1 MAASDRTQT
10 RWIAAIVFAALA
22 LGTAGAFAVAQ
33 RLKGEPLIL
42 DKVVFK
48 PAIFTPNADC
58 RRDRGRVRFRLT
70 RSDRARIEIV
80 DLEDRP
86 VRRIE
91 EVLEVVDQN
100 RRRVRPVSGRRPLAS
115 YRFFVLRW
123 DGRTD
128 RGFLAPPGPYKLRVT
143 LLGQDRELI
152 PPGRFR
158 LHEAPRRPR
167 RGCARSDRAA
177 AG

>member
-1 MAASDRTQT
+1 VAASARSQT
-10 RWIAAIVFAALA
+10 RWIAAILFVALA
-22 LGTAGAFAVAQ
+22 AGTVAAFVVAQ

-42 DKVVFK
+42 DKVVFR
-48 PAIFTPNADC
+48 PAVLTPNADC
-58 RRDRGRVRFRLT
+58 RRDRARARFRLT
-70 RSDRARIEIV
+70 RSDRAKIEIV
-80 DLEDRP
+80 DLEDRT
-86 VRRIE
+86 VRGID
-91 EVLEVVDQN
+91 EVLEVFDNGV
-100 RRRVRPVSGRRPLAS
+100 RRPRRLAEDGPLES

-128 RGFLAPPGPYKLRVT
+128 RGFLAPPGPYKVRVT
-143 LLGQDRELI
+143 LLEQDRELV

-167 RGCARSDRAA
+167 RGCTEEAP